1 MGKIRIIGGVHR
13 SRQLLV
19 IDALDLRPTLDRVKE
34 ILFNWLGQD
43 LTSKNCLDLF
53 AGSGSLGFEACS
65 RGAASVVMVEE
76 NPKVAKQLTENAKLL
91 KIEACIKIVCRE
103 ALAYVNSCSE
113 KFDLIFLDP
122 PYKGNLLSQ
131 SLQLVD
137 DKLAKDGK
145 IYIEY
150 ENEPLI
156 PDSYRVVKQGKAG
169 NVKFALLELM

>member
-13 SRQLLV
+13 SRQLPV

-34 ILFNWLGQD
+34 TLFNWLGQD

-91 KIEACIKIVCRE
+91 KIEACTKIVCRE

-137 DKLAKDGK
+137 GKLAKDGK